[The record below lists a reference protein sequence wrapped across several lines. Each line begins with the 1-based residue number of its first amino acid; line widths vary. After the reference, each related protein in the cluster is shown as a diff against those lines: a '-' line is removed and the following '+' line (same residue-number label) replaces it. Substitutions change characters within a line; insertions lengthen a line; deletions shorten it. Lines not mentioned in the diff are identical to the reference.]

1 MRIFSPRKNSSKRV
15 CVFHYT
21 TIFVFSAKFNWKIAA
36 ALNLRYLL
44 LLKVRLINI
53 LLLRRRRIRLQKYR
67 KRFWIRKVYNERE
80 EKGEYHL
87 LVKELRLQDA
97 EYFFQCFRMSPAIF
111 EELLSLVGM
120 SLKKND
126 TKMRKSISAAERLS
140 VCLRYLVTGD
150 AQVTIAASYRMSP
163 AVVGRII
170 NETCHLL
177 WTVLNSKGYIKHP
190 STGQEWESIAKE
202 FSEVWNFPNCI
213 GAIDGKH
220 IVMQA
225 PGNSGSSY
233 FNYKKTFSIV
243 LMAICDAKYKFILVD
258 IGDSGR
264 QSDGSVYNNS
274 HMGHAIENN
283 LLNIP
288 GPAKLPNSGKTL
300 PFVFVGD
307 DAFGLK
313 KHLMKPFPLQNL
325 PLDQRVFNYR
335 LSRARRVIEN
345 TFGIAASRFRVFRRP
360 IIANVKKSH

>member
-1 MRIFSPRKNSSKRV
+1 M
-15 CVFHYT
+15 
-21 TIFVFSAKFNWKIAA
+21 AA

-44 LLKVRLINI
+44 LLKLRLIRI
-53 LLLRRRRIRLQKYR
+53 LLLRRRQIRLQKYR
-67 KRFWIRKVYNERE
+67 KRFWIRKVYDERE

-87 LVKELRLQDA
+87 LVKQLRLQDA
-97 EYFFQCFRMSPAIF
+97 EYFFRCFRMSPVIY
-111 EELLSLVGM
+111 EELLWMVGM
-120 SLKKND
+120 HLKKDD
-126 TKMRKSISAAERLS
+126 TKMRKSISAAERLT
-140 VCLRYLVTGD
+140 VCLRYLVTCD

-163 AVVGRII
+163 TVVGRII
-170 NETCHLL
+170 DETCHVL
-177 WTVLNSKGYIKHP
+177 WTVLNDKGYLKHP
-190 STGQEWESIAKE
+190 STEQEWENVSKE
-202 FSEVWNFPNCI
+202 FLQFWNFPNCV

-243 LMAICDAKYKFILVD
+243 LMAVCDAKYQFILVD

-264 QSDGSVYNNS
+264 QSDGSVYNCS
-274 HMGHAIENN
+274 HMGYVIENN
-283 LLNIP
+283 LLRIP
-288 GPAKLPNSGKTL
+288 GPARLPNSEKRL

-313 KHLMKPFPLQNL
+313 KHMMKPFPLSNL

-345 TFGIAASRFRVFRRP
+345 A
-360 IIANVKKSH
+360 